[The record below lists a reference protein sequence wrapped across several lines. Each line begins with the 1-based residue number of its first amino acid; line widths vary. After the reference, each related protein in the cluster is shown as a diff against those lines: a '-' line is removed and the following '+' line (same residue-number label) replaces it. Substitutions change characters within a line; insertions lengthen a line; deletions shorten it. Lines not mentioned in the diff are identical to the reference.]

1 MENAANFAD
10 AVRQTF
16 EAYTEALSAV
26 MKALEQLPKQG
37 GDAHRQTVEQWLALA
52 RMSKESVVAAINQ
65 GFDLWERE
73 CRRLVGAP
81 HSPGP
86 ASVSGAMIDA
96 LAESWRV
103 RRARGQHPGGDR
115 ERRPVGSGVAR
126 VLRLQRALGASTGG
140 LTPSS
145 AGSRQSWP
153 DHLRCNQ
160 NLHDGEDEDG
170 CGDREESPRGSDQ
183 APSEGDQPSR
193 CGDHSV

>member
-1 MENAANFAD
+1 MENDANFAD

-96 LAESWRV
+96 LAESWRRTLV
-103 RRARGQHPGGDR
+103 AFVPGG
-115 ERRPVGSGVAR
+115 A
-126 VLRLQRALGASTGG
+126 QR
-140 LTPSS
+140 TP
-145 AGSRQSWP
+145 
-153 DHLRCNQ
+153 
-160 NLHDGEDEDG
+160 
-170 CGDREESPRGSDQ
+170 
-183 APSEGDQPSR
+183 
-193 CGDHSV
+193 